1 MSVKIQQV
9 DPTTNNLSVASG
21 ANMDIIASIVS
32 NMKLS
37 SRNEVADLKT
47 ILFPYLMCAAVFK
60 GDMAQL
66 KYCLEQ
72 GADVSAADY
81 DLRTPL
87 HIAASE
93 GNLAMTHFLLEQG
106 ALIHKKDRNGDP
118 PLVCAVLA
126 NHLEVIRLL
135 VQVGAHLPFTASQL
149 GERLTSAARAG
160 ENRLEAMIAAGADV
174 DQVDLRGGTALQAAR
189 EQGLKEM
196 EELLLR
202 SGAQS

>member
-1 MSVKIQQV
+1 MERGGEMLVKIQQV
-9 DPTTNNLSVASG
+9 DPTTNKLSVASG
-21 ANMDIIASIVS
+21 ANMDIIAAIVS

-60 GDMAQL
+60 GDMVQL

-106 ALIHKKDRNGDP
+106 ALIHKIKN
-118 PLVCAVLA
+118 
-126 NHLEVIRLL
+126 
-135 VQVGAHLPFTASQL
+135 Q
-149 GERLTSAARAG
+149 
-160 ENRLEAMIAAGADV
+160 
-174 DQVDLRGGTALQAAR
+174 
-189 EQGLKEM
+189 
-196 EELLLR
+196 
-202 SGAQS
+202 SGHKGN